1 MKLSSFQKFK
11 SLVIEY
17 LFPSGCA
24 VCGSMLLDKED
35 SWYGLCG
42 DCRTSFKIE
51 AAERCSLCGRP
62 LISEQGTCLDC
73 RNLAE
78 TEKLPSYDKLISI
91 YPYTGHYLKL
101 LGSYKFGKRLSL
113 GRFLAEKVYEALA
126 LFSFDLTELQG
137 DEKPVLV
144 PVPPRPGKLRKTG
157 WDQIEYLARF
167 LKKREGEAGGLK
179 VMRCLKR
186 LPSETQKKLDRETR
200 KINLKGRILVK
211 GKAPKIA
218 VLFDDVITTGSTMDA
233 CASALKEAGAEKVYG
248 ICLFYD

>member
-1 MKLSSFQKFK
+1 MKMSYFQKIK
-11 SLVIEY
+11 SLTAEY

-35 SWYGLCG
+35 AWYGLCG
-42 DCRTSFKIE
+42 DCRTKFEIE
-51 AAERCSLCGRP
+51 AADRCSLCGKP
-62 LISEQGTCLDC
+62 LISEQDTCLAC
-73 RNLAE
+73 RDLAAAE
-78 TEKLPSYDKLISI
+78 NLPSYDKLICLF
-91 YPYTGHYLKL
+91 PYTGQYIKL
-101 LGSYKFGKRLSL
+101 LAAYKFGKRLPL
-113 GRFLAEKVYEALA
+113 GRFFAEKLYEALA
-126 LFSFDLTELQG
+126 MLSLAE

-167 LKKREGEAGGLK
+167 LKKREGEAGSLK
-179 VMRCLKR
+179 TIRCLKR
-186 LPSETQKKLDRETR
+186 LPSETQKKLDRESR
-200 KINLKGRILVK
+200 KTNLKGRILVK

-233 CASALKEAGAEKVYG
+233 CAAALKEAGAEKVYG

>member
-1 MKLSSFQKFK
+1 MIQKFK
-11 SLVIEY
+11 SLILEY

-35 SWYGLCG
+35 AWYGLCG
-42 DCRTSFKIE
+42 DCRRSFKIE
-51 AAERCSLCGRP
+51 KTERCSLCGRP
-62 LISEQGTCLDC
+62 LISEQGTCLAC
-73 RNLAE
+73 RELAAAE
-78 TEKLPSYDKLISI
+78 TLPAYDKLISL
-91 YPYTGHYLKL
+91 YPYSGGDFAGNSGSYLKL

-113 GRFLAEKVYEALA
+113 GRFFADKVYEALA
-126 LFSFDLTELQG
+126 MLSISES
-137 DEKPVLV
+137 ENPELV

-167 LKKREGEAGGLK
+167 LKKREGEAGSLK
-179 VMRCLKR
+179 VERCLKR

-200 KINLKGRILVK
+200 KSNLKGRIVVK
-211 GKAPKIA
+211 GKVPKTA

-233 CASALKEAGAEKVYG
+233 CAAALKESGTEKVYG